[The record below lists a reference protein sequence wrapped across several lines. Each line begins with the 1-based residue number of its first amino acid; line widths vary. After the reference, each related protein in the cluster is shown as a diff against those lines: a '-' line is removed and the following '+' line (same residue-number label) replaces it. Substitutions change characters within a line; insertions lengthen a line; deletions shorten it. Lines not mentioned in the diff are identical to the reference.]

1 MSLMLP
7 DWLEW
12 VLEMLGYDWPTGDED
27 KMNESADHWRT
38 FASAVEQLQSEGVSA
53 AGNVLS
59 ANSGDSI
66 DGFSKTWEKYSGN
79 GSGYLD
85 DARSAAELIAFALD
99 SGSVVII
106 GMKVAVIA
114 QLAILAAEIIAAQA
128 AAPFTLGLS
137 EIGAAAA
144 TQATRL
150 IVRRILK
157 EAREALV
164 EAIVETVKE
173 PAVSALEAM
182 VSDAIAQG
190 MNMHFGAQQGFDV
203 GRSAKTGAE
212 AGVEALKNSG
222 QTFAESLR
230 DGAGGRAGH
239 HARDGLEHAAGRGGS
254 EDSGGDGGGT
264 SESSG
269 SGTGSNS
276 GSGSNS
282 GAGSNSG
289 SGSGGG
295 DGAGS
300 GSGSGAGSGSGSGSG
315 SSAGSGSGSGSGADG
330 GGAGTDSG
338 SGAGSGTGSGS
349 GSGSGAGSGESSGSG
364 NGSGGGNSSGGPS
377 HAPRAG
383 DSGTGTGSGSGP
395 SATGDSSTP
404 GPDGNRNTPQAQ
416 PLPPPDQR
424 TAFDEGYTGGNN
436 HNPYGGS
443 TPGPDSGSTTPD
455 SGGPGPDSGTTPDS
469 GSPTPD
475 AARPDS
481 DSDSASTRPTPDA
494 ISTQPAPDN
503 TPDAARPDAIS
514 TQPTPDHT
522 PDSARPDPDSLST
535 QPAPGPSVHPDGA
548 PAPDSGT
555 TTPDAAPA
563 PDHSSAGPSNSPTPD
578 GSSHPDA
585 SQQPQ
590 QASPSPDPVAGN
602 PPTNTDNSPQ
612 GDSNSGQSGSQNN
625 GDNSASGAGGRP
637 STPHV
642 GVPSQGAPVH
652 HSSSGPPI
660 GQRDPSPGDPMPH
673 VRDEDTTV
681 TTQSAG
687 TMTAP
692 PPTPHTA
699 DPSTATP
706 STPQQSPQNTPQ
718 NPGPMTGPPTA
729 VPPQGGPATPHSAP
743 PRGSTPSTGNASA
756 PSNRRPDG
764 SQAIHDATQQRRP
777 EPPPYNSRLDGPRPT
792 TTSPGPNRRPDG
804 SQAIHDATQQR
815 RPEPPP
821 YNPRLDGPRPDQ
833 DRQNQQH
840 PQGSQPPHG
849 QNPAPQTN
857 QPNQPNQ
864 QGPRPDQTQPVRP
877 DQTQPVRPDQA
888 PPRPDQTQPVRPDQQ
903 HPQNQRPDTTR
914 PDTPRPDATRP
925 DQPRPDA
932 PRPDATRPDDPR
944 TPQNGQSDPRQQRPD
959 QAQPRP
965 DTPRPDAQRPPQQQ
979 PHDPNQQRPQQQPQQ
994 QPHRA
999 DPRQQQP
1006 EHQPTNQPNR
1016 PDPRQQP
1023 TLQSHQ
1029 PQSQPH
1035 PQSQST
1041 NHQQPQHQ
1049 NQPQT
1054 QQQQPNQ
1061 QPQHQAPPQP
1071 HNQHQNQNQQPQH
1084 HQPQPPHQQ
1093 QQPTAP
1099 NHPPRPSLNDVRASL
1114 NHQPSGLYSPFP
1126 HDQQALENNFPRNPD
1141 GSPQR
1146 HADPFQPWS
1155 QLQNDGGPTVP
1166 GRSNNC
1172 ADCTRSFME
1181 SWYGNPQVSAP
1192 RTYDNDGH
1200 GGLDR
1205 VSGER
1210 DGTNN
1215 IQNWAGTNFRHS
1227 GQNAQDS
1234 YQRIADELRQS
1245 GHGSAAA
1252 VLVTWPKNPD
1262 GSGGGAHVFNAVNH
1276 NGRVVWVDSQTGQ
1289 ISQQPIHTHADGV
1302 WHLTLD
1308 ADRKPFDPAAN
1319 QQQGQGQ
1326 GHSQGQGQ
1334 GQHQGQHQNPQT
1346 QQPGPHQSQNQGQ
1359 PQSQPQPQNPQH
1371 PPQNAPGPHPAGTPR
1386 DGTAEDGTTSD
1397 ASSGRPDHHSPGDP
1411 PPSHR
1416 TPHNGTP
1423 DNGTP
1428 DHQPPAQHTT
1438 QHTADNPPAADRRP
1452 PENPSGQDTPQ
1463 PPSDPSGTKRPAE
1476 DEIEQGDSK
1485 HPRTDTETDGPEP
1498 GGAHGDG
1505 HPAPSPMDIDSP
1517 EQQTGSDP
1525 HSAENTR
1532 EERNSD
1538 LPEPERTT
1546 DHHASLPPDSE
1557 QQGIRVDPDHPD
1569 APHPH
1574 PVYRIGLD
1582 PVHDRMQHWANDGS
1596 LADLLQRAA
1605 DRKAAADAARANNKQ
1620 DGNDPV
1626 DIPPTAFT
1634 ERELREVLGKDFAEM
1649 NDGQRGAVVATLAR
1663 MSQAFHEDN
1672 GVGQSPQRATDGE
1685 NPYHGAPPR
1694 KKDGKPDPIEQ
1705 NEVSAGAHSR
1715 EQAKPAGSW
1724 PETYRQPGTPEHQA
1738 LTDLRD
1744 ARRPNLAGRDLT
1756 TAHVNQLL
1764 RQAGSTRPDFTGK
1777 NYAVIEVVD
1786 SEGNSTYVVD
1796 SSIPAGNSGY
1806 TPRHSERH
1814 LLEWV
1819 ERLNKSQ
1826 TASGQG
1832 TYDIAGLYTE
1842 REPCGEGLGH
1852 AHCTTEI
1859 QKRPPFP
1866 VYYSTTYRTDP
1877 DGQPARDEER
1887 ARLQQERRDLLA
1899 SMEGQSEAAQKAALR
1914 KAELS
1919 DSKIDERVK
1928 AHRQPNE
1935 QIMDEEMDNH
1945 LRKMGHLWATTRM
1958 HMLPKP

>member
-1 MSLMLP
+1 
-7 DWLEW
+7 
-12 VLEMLGYDWPTGDED
+12 
-27 KMNESADHWRT
+27 
-38 FASAVEQLQSEGVSA
+38 
-53 AGNVLS
+53 
-59 ANSGDSI
+59 
-66 DGFSKTWEKYSGN
+66 
-79 GSGYLD
+79 
-85 DARSAAELIAFALD
+85 
-99 SGSVVII
+99 
-106 GMKVAVIA
+106 
-114 QLAILAAEIIAAQA
+114 
-128 AAPFTLGLS
+128 
-137 EIGAAAA
+137 
-144 TQATRL
+144 
-150 IVRRILK
+150 
-157 EAREALV
+157 
-164 EAIVETVKE
+164 
-173 PAVSALEAM
+173 
-182 VSDAIAQG
+182 
-190 MNMHFGAQQGFDV
+190 
-203 GRSAKTGAE
+203 
-212 AGVEALKNSG
+212 
-222 QTFAESLR
+222 
-230 DGAGGRAGH
+230 
-239 HARDGLEHAAGRGGS
+239 
-254 EDSGGDGGGT
+254 
-264 SESSG
+264 
-269 SGTGSNS
+269 
-276 GSGSNS
+276 
-282 GAGSNSG
+282 
-289 SGSGGG
+289 
-295 DGAGS
+295 
-300 GSGSGAGSGSGSGSG
+300 
-315 SSAGSGSGSGSGADG
+315 
-330 GGAGTDSG
+330 
-338 SGAGSGTGSGS
+338 
-349 GSGSGAGSGESSGSG
+349 
-364 NGSGGGNSSGGPS
+364 
-377 HAPRAG
+377 
-383 DSGTGTGSGSGP
+383 
-395 SATGDSSTP
+395 
-404 GPDGNRNTPQAQ
+404 
-416 PLPPPDQR
+416 
-424 TAFDEGYTGGNN
+424 
-436 HNPYGGS
+436 
-443 TPGPDSGSTTPD
+443 
-455 SGGPGPDSGTTPDS
+455 
-469 GSPTPD
+469 
-475 AARPDS
+475 
-481 DSDSASTRPTPDA
+481 
-494 ISTQPAPDN
+494 
-503 TPDAARPDAIS
+503 
-514 TQPTPDHT
+514 
-522 PDSARPDPDSLST
+522 
-535 QPAPGPSVHPDGA
+535 
-548 PAPDSGT
+548 
-555 TTPDAAPA
+555 
-563 PDHSSAGPSNSPTPD
+563 
-578 GSSHPDA
+578 
-585 SQQPQ
+585 
-590 QASPSPDPVAGN
+590 
-602 PPTNTDNSPQ
+602 
-612 GDSNSGQSGSQNN
+612 
-625 GDNSASGAGGRP
+625 
-637 STPHV
+637 
-642 GVPSQGAPVH
+642 
-652 HSSSGPPI
+652 
-660 GQRDPSPGDPMPH
+660 
-673 VRDEDTTV
+673 
-681 TTQSAG
+681 
-687 TMTAP
+687 
-692 PPTPHTA
+692 
-699 DPSTATP
+699 
-706 STPQQSPQNTPQ
+706 
-718 NPGPMTGPPTA
+718 MTGPPTA

-764 SQAIHDATQQRRP
+764 SRASHDATQQRRP
-777 EPPPYNSRLDGPRPT
+777 EPPPYNPRLDGPRPT

-833 DRQNQQH
+833 DLQNQQH

-849 QNPAPQTN
+849 QNQ
-857 QPNQPNQ
+857 
-864 QGPRPDQTQPVRP
+864 
-877 DQTQPVRPDQA
+877 
-888 PPRPDQTQPVRPDQQ
+888 
-903 HPQNQRPDTTR
+903 
-914 PDTPRPDATRP
+914 
-925 DQPRPDA
+925 
-932 PRPDATRPDDPR
+932 
-944 TPQNGQSDPRQQRPD
+944 TPQ
-959 QAQPRP
+959 
-965 DTPRPDAQRPPQQQ
+965 
-979 PHDPNQQRPQQQPQQ
+979 
-994 QPHRA
+994 
-999 DPRQQQP
+999 
-1006 EHQPTNQPNR
+1006 TNQPNR

-1029 PQSQPH
+1029 PQ
-1035 PQSQST
+1035 PQSQPT

-1071 HNQHQNQNQQPQH
+1071 HNQHQNQNQNQHPQH

-1126 HDQQALENNFPRNPD
+1126 HDQQALESNFPRNPD

-1326 GHSQGQGQ
+1326 GQ
-1334 GQHQGQHQNPQT
+1334 GQHQG
-1346 QQPGPHQSQNQGQ
+1346 
-1359 PQSQPQPQNPQH
+1359 QPQPQNPQH

-1411 PPSHR
+1411 PSSHR

-1423 DNGTP
+1423 HNGTP
-1428 DHQPPAQHTT
+1428 DHRPPA

-1476 DEIEQGDSK
+1476 DEIEQGGSK
-1485 HPRTDTETDGPEP
+1485 HPRTDMETDGPEP
-1498 GGAHGDG
+1498 EGAHGDG
-1505 HPAPSPMDIDSP
+1505 HPSPSPMDIDSP

-1634 ERELREVLGKDFAEM
+1634 ERELREVLGKDFADM